1 VWATDTPHPGH
12 WGFGLGLSILLA
24 LSAQAQTTPNITEED
39 MARAR
44 RAQPTITDRDIE
56 QAQKAHRTPGAAEL
70 ERVPNTVGPRVDA
83 LPQPQ
88 TTTPVDLEALSK
100 AYALQMRTGQP
111 PGTGVGKAMSG
122 GPILMVFISLSMP
135 EATLKR
141 LVSQAARAKAYLLI
155 RGLLNGSLRDTVA
168 RTQALLAGQSV
179 AFQIDPQAFERYA
192 IRQVPSFVLVREG
205 ADGTPCGDGGRG
217 SCAPPNDYVRLA
229 GDVSLDYALG
239 HIQQRTPR
247 FSKDAGAFIQ
257 RLKG

>member
-1 VWATDTPHPGH
+1 MSAVQPLSVSEPKATVRRRSLAPLEPVSSRSRWMLGLAFFALFVAVWAFFTLG
-12 WGFGLGLSILLA
+12 GFVSPTFLASPVTMVKEGWLLFTEYGFIKDIGMTIWRVVGGFILAAVIAVPLGIAMGLLL
-24 LSAQAQTTPNITEED
+24 
-39 MARAR
+39 
-44 RAQPTITDRDIE
+44 
-56 QAQKAHRTPGAAEL
+56 
-70 ERVPNTVGPRVDA
+70 
-83 LPQPQ
+83 
-88 TTTPVDLEALSK
+88 
-100 AYALQMRTGQP
+100 
-111 PGTGVGKAMSG
+111 
-122 GPILMVFISLSMP
+122 ILMVFISLSMP

-141 LVSQAARAKAYLLI
+141 LVSQAALAKASLLI

-192 IRQVPSFVLVREG
+192 ITQVPSFVLVREG

-239 HIQQRTPR
+239 HIQHRTPR
-247 FSKDAGAFIQ
+247 FSKDVGAFIQ

>member
-1 VWATDTPHPGH
+1 MSASDFHQPSR
-12 WGFGLGLSILLA
+12 WGFGLGLSMLLA
-24 LSAQAQTTPNITEED
+24 LSAQAQPTPVITEED

-44 RAQPTITDRDIE
+44 RAQPTITEQDIE
-56 QAQKAHRTPGAAEL
+56 RAQKAHGVPSSADL
-70 ERVPNTVGPRVDA
+70 DRVPNTAGPRIDV

-88 TTTPVDLEALSK
+88 VKVPVDLEALSK
-100 AYALQMRTGQP
+100 AYALQMKAAQP
-111 PGTGVGKAMSG
+111 PGTILNG
-122 GPILMVFISLSMP
+122 GPILMLFISLSMP
-135 EATLKR
+135 DATLKR
-141 LVSQAARAKAYLLI
+141 LVSQAARAKASLLI

-192 IRQVPSFVLVREG
+192 ITQVPSFVLVREG
-205 ADGTPCGDGGRG
+205 ADSTPCGDGGRG
-217 SCAPPNDYVRLA
+217 SCAPPDDYVRLA

-239 HIQQRTPR
+239 HIQHRTPR

>member
-1 VWATDTPHPGH
+1 M
-12 WGFGLGLSILLA
+12 LLA
-24 LSAQAQTTPNITEED
+24 LNAQAQTTPIITEAD

-44 RAQPTITDRDIE
+44 RAQPNITDQDIE
-56 QAQKAHRTPGAAEL
+56 RAQKAHRMPSAADL
-70 ERVPNTVGPRVDA
+70 ERVPNTAGPRIDA

-88 TTTPVDLEALSK
+88 AKAPVDLEALSK
-100 AYALQMRTGQP
+100 AYALQMKAAQP
-111 PGTGVGKAMSG
+111 LGTDLSD

-141 LVSQAARAKAYLLI
+141 LVSQAARTKASLLI
-155 RGLLNGSLRDTVA
+155 RGLLNGSLRDTVV

-192 IRQVPSFVLVREG
+192 ITKVPSFVLVREG
-205 ADGTPCGDGGRG
+205 ADNKPCGHGGRG
-217 SCAPPNDYVRLA
+217 SCAPTNDYVRLA

-239 HIQQRTPR
+239 HIQHRTPR
-247 FSKDAGAFIQ
+247 FSKDAAAFIQ

>member
-1 VWATDTPHPGH
+1 MWATNIRHAGRG
-12 WGFGLGLSILLA
+12 GFGLGVSVLLTI
-24 LSAQAQTTPNITEED
+24 SAQAQTTPVITEED
-39 MARAR
+39 MARVR
-44 RAQPTITDRDIE
+44 REQPNITDKDIE
-56 QAQKAHRTPGAAEL
+56 RAQKAHSMPGAAEL
-70 ERVPNTVGPRVDA
+70 KRVPGTAGPRIDA
-83 LPQPQ
+83 LPKPQ
-88 TTTPVDLEALSK
+88 TDAPVDLEALSK
-100 AYALQMRTGQP
+100 AYALQMKTTQP
-111 PGTGVGKAMSG
+111 TRLVLGD

-141 LVSQAARAKAYLLI
+141 LVSQAARAKASLLI

-192 IRQVPSFVLVREG
+192 ITQVPSFVLVREG
-205 ADGTPCGDGGRG
+205 ASSTPCENG
-217 SCAPPNDYVRLA
+217 SCSPPNDYVRLA

-239 HIQQRTPR
+239 HIQHRTPR

>member
-1 VWATDTPHPGH
+1 VWATDTPHPGQR
-12 WGFGLGLSILLA
+12 GFGLGLSMLLA
-24 LSAQAQTTPNITEED
+24 LSAQAQTTPVITEAD

-44 RAQPTITDRDIE
+44 RTQPNITDQDIE
-56 QAQKAHRTPGAAEL
+56 RAQKAHRMPSAAEL
-70 ERVPNTVGPRVDA
+70 ERVPNAAGPRIDA

-88 TTTPVDLEALSK
+88 AKAPVDLEALSK
-100 AYALQMRTGQP
+100 AYALQMKAAQP
-111 PGTGVGKAMSG
+111 PGTILSG
-122 GPILMVFISLSMP
+122 GPTLMVFISLSMP

-141 LVSQAARAKAYLLI
+141 LVSQAARAKASLLI
-155 RGLLNGSLRDTVA
+155 RGLLNGSLHDTVA

-192 IRQVPSFVLVREG
+192 ITQVPSFVLVREG

-217 SCAPPNDYVRLA
+217 SCAPTNDYVRLA

-239 HIQQRTPR
+239 HIQHRTPR

>member
-1 VWATDTPHPGH
+1 MSDSDFHQPSR
-12 WGFGLGLSILLA
+12 WGFGLGLSMLLA
-24 LSAQAQTTPNITEED
+24 LHAQAQTTPVITEAD

-44 RAQPTITDRDIE
+44 RAQPTITEQDIE
-56 QAQKAHRTPGAAEL
+56 RAQKAHGVPSAADL
-70 ERVPNTVGPRVDA
+70 ERVPNTAGPRIDS

-88 TTTPVDLEALSK
+88 VKAPVDLEALSK
-100 AYALQMRTGQP
+100 AYALQMNTAQP
-111 PGTGVGKAMSG
+111 PGTILSG

-141 LVSQAARAKAYLLI
+141 LVSQAARAKASLLI

-192 IRQVPSFVLVREG
+192 ITQVPSFVLVREG
-205 ADGTPCGDGGRG
+205 ADSTPCGDGGRG

-239 HIQQRTPR
+239 QIQHRTPR
-247 FSKDAGAFIQ
+247 FSKDVGAFIQ

>member
-1 VWATDTPHPGH
+1 M
-12 WGFGLGLSILLA
+12 LLA
-24 LSAQAQTTPNITEED
+24 LSAQAQTTPIITEAD

-44 RAQPTITDRDIE
+44 RAQPTITDQDIE
-56 QAQKAHRTPGAAEL
+56 RARKAHGVPSAADL
-70 ERVPNTVGPRVDA
+70 ERVPDTAGPRIDA

-88 TTTPVDLEALSK
+88 AKAPVDLEALSK
-100 AYALQMRTGQP
+100 AYALQMKTAQP

-141 LVSQAARAKAYLLI
+141 LVSQAARAKASLLI

-192 IRQVPSFVLVREG
+192 ITQVPSFVLVREG
-205 ADGTPCGDGGRG
+205 ADSTPCGDGGRG
-217 SCAPPNDYVRLA
+217 SCSPPNDYVRLA

-239 HIQQRTPR
+239 HIQRRTPR

>member
-1 VWATDTPHPGH
+1 MSASDFHQPSR
-12 WGFGLGLSILLA
+12 WGFGLGLSMLLA
-24 LSAQAQTTPNITEED
+24 LHAQAQTTPVITEAD

-44 RAQPTITDRDIE
+44 RAQPTITEQDIE
-56 QAQKAHRTPGAAEL
+56 RVQKAHGVRSAADL
-70 ERVPNTVGPRVDA
+70 ERVPNTAGPRIDA
-83 LPQPQ
+83 LPKPQ
-88 TTTPVDLEALSK
+88 VKAPVDLEALSK
-100 AYALQMRTGQP
+100 AYALQMNTAQP
-111 PGTGVGKAMSG
+111 PGTILSG

-141 LVSQAARAKAYLLI
+141 LVSQAARAKASLLI

-192 IRQVPSFVLVREG
+192 ITQVPSFVLVREG

-239 HIQQRTPR
+239 NIQHRTPR